1 MNKPRYS
8 VRVTPNQSLVL
19 QEIAEALDTTI
30 SLLIRTIIGDW
41 LTKNEEYI
49 ENIIDKKKQDAYNKS
64 LEEEA
69 QKHISQ

>member
-19 QEIAEALDTTI
+19 QEMAEALDTTI